1 MENQTL
7 QPNATKIEQFAAWT
21 IRNRWAILVLSFL
34 FTIGAGYGAKNID
47 FLNNYRIF
55 FSEDNPQLQAFETMQ
70 RVYTKDDQVL
80 ITMTPAGGDAF
91 DPRFLEA
98 VEWTTAEAWKLPF
111 TTRVDSITNFQN
123 SVAEADD
130 LYVDDLIINPKE
142 MSEVE
147 LAYTKETALAEPLL
161 SERLITE
168 KAYVTGVNVTMTF
181 PEKDI
186 TEGTVAAEAARDLER
201 RIKTKFSGIDVHL
214 TGMVMLNN
222 AFTESSMMDMQ
233 NIIPLMYLGIII
245 SITLLLRSVSS
256 TVSVLGVIFLTTV
269 ASMGIMG
276 WVGIDMSPPVSTA
289 PTMIMTLAIA
299 DSIHF
304 LVTFLREMRL
314 GREKR
319 AAIIESI
326 RVNFTPIFLTSITT
340 SIGFLSMNFSDAPPF
355 RDLGNVVAIGVMMA
369 WGMSIVFLP
378 ALVSVLPFRVKVA
391 EPGEVTFYDRI
402 ANFVIGSRRP
412 VLWGSVAVIGLMA
425 YFIPRIEL
433 NDQWVNYFEESIEFR
448 TDTDYTMDHLAG
460 IYSIEYSI
468 PAGESGGISNP
479 EYLAK
484 LDEFSTWYRA
494 QPNVKQV
501 VTISD
506 TFKRLNKNM
515 HGDDESYY
523 RIPDSRE
530 LAAQYLLLY
539 EMSLPYGLDLNN
551 TINVDKS
558 ASRFIVTVDNITTR
572 ELREAIQHGA
582 DWLSA
587 NAPSYMH
594 VTAASPSVMFAYIS
608 ERNIKSMIGGTLGAI
623 LLISIILT
631 LALRS
636 LRYGSLSLIP
646 NLVPAILGF
655 GAWSILEG
663 TMGLSLS
670 IVTGM
675 TLGIVVDDTVH
686 FLSKYIRARR
696 EKGLN
701 PEEAIRYAFNA
712 VGKALVVT
720 TIILVVGFSILSLS
734 SFYLNSSMGQL
745 TAIVIFMALVADFLF
760 LPALLLTLDGK
771 KERKPARNTVLT
783 KEGEPQPA

>member
-1 MENQTL
+1 MILILSVVLTL
-7 QPNATKIEQFAAWT
+7 
-21 IRNRWAILVLSFL
+21 
-34 FTIGAGYGAKNID
+34 GAGYGAKNIE

-55 FSEDNPQLQAFETMQ
+55 FSEDNPQLQAFDELQ
-70 RVYTKDDQVL
+70 RVYTKDDAVL
-80 ITMTPAGGDAF
+80 IALTPAGGDAF
-91 DPRFLEA
+91 NPQFLEA

-130 LYVDDLIINPKE
+130 LYVDDLIINPSA
-142 MSEVE
+142 MSEVQ
-147 LAYTKETALAEPLL
+147 LDYTKDTALTEPLL
-161 SERLITE
+161 AERLITQ

-201 RIKTKFSGIDVHL
+201 RIKNKFAGVDVHL
-214 TGMVMLNN
+214 TGMVMMNN
-222 AFTESSMMDMQ
+222 AFSESSMIDMQ
-233 NIIPLMYLGIII
+233 TIIPLMYLGIIVT
-245 SITLLLRSVSS
+245 ITLLLRSFTS
-256 TVSVLGVIFLTTV
+256 TVTVLGVIFLTTI

-299 DSIHF
+299 DSIHV

-314 GREKR
+314 GRTKR
-319 AAIIESI
+319 AALIESV

-355 RDLGNVVAIGVMMA
+355 RDLGNVVAIGVMLA
-369 WGMSIVFLP
+369 WAMSMFFLP
-378 ALVSVLPFRVKVA
+378 ALISVLPFRVKLA
-391 EPGEVTFYDRI
+391 DPNKATFYDRLGD
-402 ANFVIGSRRP
+402 FVVGARKP
-412 VLWGSVAVIGLMA
+412 LLWGSVATIGALAM
-425 YFIPRIEL
+425 FIPKIEL

-448 TDTDYTMDHLAG
+448 TDTDYSMEHLAG
-460 IYSIEYSI
+460 IYTIEYSI

-479 EYLAK
+479 EYLTY
-484 LDEFSTWYRA
+484 LDQFATWYRA
-494 QPNVKQV
+494 QDSVKQV

-558 ASRFIVTVDNITTR
+558 AARFIVTVENITTR
-572 ELREAIQHGA
+572 ELRETIEHGA
-582 DWLSA
+582 NWLSA
-587 NAPSYMH
+587 NAPEYMH

-608 ERNIKSMIGGTLGAI
+608 ERNIKSMIGGTAGAI
-623 LLISIILT
+623 ILISVI
-631 LALRS
+631 LALAIRS
-636 LRYGSLSLIP
+636 FRYGALSLIP
-646 NLVPAILGF
+646 NIVPAVMGF
-655 GAWSILEG
+655 GLWSLLEG

-686 FLSKYIRARR
+686 FLTKYIRARR
-696 EKGLN
+696 EKGMDA
-701 PEEAIRYAFNA
+701 EAAVRYAFHS
-712 VGKALVVT
+712 VGRALVVT

-745 TAIVIFMALVADFLF
+745 TAIVILMALIADFLF
-760 LPALLLTLDGK
+760 LPALLITLDGK
-771 KERKPARNTVLT
+771 KARKPAADPVLT
-783 KEGEPQPA
+783 NEQEPQPA

>member
-1 MENQTL
+1 MKESKPHQYTTPVEN
-7 QPNATKIEQFAAWT
+7 FAAWT
-21 IRNRWAILVLSFL
+21 IRNRWTILILTVL

-55 FSEDNPQLQAFETMQ
+55 FSEENPQLQAFDELQ
-70 RVYTKDDQVL
+70 KVYTKDDQVL
-80 ITMTPAGGDAF
+80 ITMTPAGGNAF
-91 DPRFLEA
+91 DPKFLKA
-98 VEWTTAEAWKLPF
+98 IEWTTAEAWKLPF

-123 SVAEADD
+123 SVAQEDD
-130 LYVDDLIINPKE
+130 LFVDDLIIDANSL
-142 MSEVE
+142 SEEE
-147 LAYTKETALAEPLL
+147 LAYAKATALSEPLL
-161 SERLITE
+161 SNRLITP

-201 RIKTKFSGIDVHL
+201 RIKSNFAGIDVHL

-222 AFTESSMMDMQ
+222 AFTESSIMDMQ
-233 NIIPLMYLGIII
+233 TIIPLMYLGIII

-256 TVSVLGVIFLTTV
+256 TVSVLGVIFFTTI

-276 WVGIDMSPPVSTA
+276 WIGIDMSPPVSTA

-326 RVNFTPIFLTSITT
+326 RINFTPIFLTSITT

-369 WGMSIVFLP
+369 WAMSIIFLP
-378 ALVSVLPFRVKVA
+378 AVVSILPFKVKVA
-391 EPGEVTFYDRI
+391 EKGEVTFYDKI
-402 ANFVIGSRRP
+402 ANFVIDTRKP
-412 VLWGSVAVIGLMA
+412 VLIGSVAVIALLA
-425 YFIPRIEL
+425 VFIPRIEL
-433 NDQWVNYFEESIEFR
+433 NDQWVNYFDEKIEFR
-448 TDTDYTMDHLAG
+448 TDTDYTMEHLAG

-468 PAGESGGISNP
+468 PSGESGGISNP
-479 EYLAK
+479 SYLQT

-523 RIPDSRE
+523 KIPGERD

-558 ASRFIVTVDNITTR
+558 ASRFIVTVENITTR
-572 ELREAIQHGA
+572 ELRDVIQNGA
-582 DWLSA
+582 DWLGE
-587 NAPSYMH
+587 NTPSYMH
-594 VTAASPSVMFAYIS
+594 VHAASPSVMFAYIS
-608 ERNIKSMIGGTLGAI
+608 ERNIKSMIGGTMGAI
-623 LLISIILT
+623 LLISVILI

-636 LRYGSLSLIP
+636 FRYGALSLIP
-646 NLVPAILGF
+646 NLVPAIMGF
-655 GAWSILEG
+655 GVWSLLQG
-663 TMGLSLS
+663 TMGMSLS
-670 IVTGM
+670 IVSGM

-686 FLSKYIRARR
+686 FLSKYIRARK
-696 EKGLN
+696 EKGLDA
-701 PEEAIRYAFNA
+701 EEAIRYAFHS
-712 VGKALVVT
+712 VGRALVVT
-720 TIILVVGFSILSLS
+720 TVILVVGFSILSLS

-745 TAIVIFMALVADFLF
+745 TAIVILMALIADFLF
-760 LPALLLTLDGK
+760 LPALLLTIDGK
-771 KERKPARNTVLT
+771 KAEKPVSTPVLS
-783 KEGEPQPA
+783 KDSEPQLA

>member
-1 MENQTL
+1 MNNSTPHQYTTQVEN
-7 QPNATKIEQFAAWT
+7 FAAWT
-21 IRNRWAILVLSFL
+21 IRNRWTILILTILVTL
-34 FTIGAGYGAKNID
+34 GAGYGAKNIE

-55 FSEDNPQLQAFETMQ
+55 FSEDNPQLQAFDELQ
-70 RVYTKDDQVL
+70 KVYTKDDQVL
-80 ITMTPAGGDAF
+80 ITMTPAGGNAF
-91 DPRFLEA
+91 DPKFLEA
-98 VEWTTAEAWKLPF
+98 IEWTTAEAWKLPF

-123 SVAEADD
+123 SVAEQDD
-130 LYVDDLIINPKE
+130 LYVDDLIINPSSLSQE
-142 MSEVE
+142 E
-147 LAYTKETALAEPLL
+147 LDYAKATALSEPLL
-161 SERLITE
+161 SERLITPE
-168 KAYVTGVNVTMTF
+168 TYVTGVNVTMTF

-186 TEGTVAAEAARDLER
+186 TEGTVAAEAVRDLER
-201 RIKTKFSGIDVHL
+201 RIKFNFTGIDVHL

-222 AFTESSMMDMQ
+222 AFTESSMLDMQ
-233 NIIPLMYLGIII
+233 TIIPLMYLGIII

-256 TVSVLGVIFLTTV
+256 TVSVLGVIFFTTI

-276 WVGIDMSPPVSTA
+276 WLGIDMSPPVSTA

-355 RDLGNVVAIGVMMA
+355 RDLGNVVAIGVMIA
-369 WGMSIVFLP
+369 WLMSMIFLP
-378 ALVSVLPFRVKVA
+378 AVVAILPFRVKIA
-391 EPGEVTFYDRI
+391 EQGEVTFYDRF
-402 ANFVIGSRRP
+402 ASFVIGFRKP
-412 VLWGSVAVIGLMA
+412 ILVGSVAIIGLMA
-425 YFIPRIEL
+425 FFIPRIEL
-433 NDQWVNYFEESIEFR
+433 NDQWVNYFEEQIEFR
-448 TDTDYTMDHLAG
+448 TDTDYTMEHLAG

-479 EYLAK
+479 SYLIK
-484 LDEFSTWYRA
+484 LDEFSTWYRS

-523 RIPDSRE
+523 KIPDQRD

-558 ASRFIVTVDNITTR
+558 ASRLIVTVENITTR
-572 ELREAIQHGA
+572 ELREVIQNGA
-582 DWLSA
+582 NWLSA
-587 NAPSYMH
+587 NTPDYMH

-623 LLISIILT
+623 LLISIILM

-636 LRYGSLSLIP
+636 FRYGALSLIP

-655 GAWSILEG
+655 GAWALLEG

-686 FLSKYIRARR
+686 FLTKYLRARN
-696 EKGLN
+696 EKGLD
-701 PEEAIRYAFNA
+701 PDEAIRYAFHS

-745 TAIVIFMALVADFLF
+745 TAIVIFMALIADFLF
-760 LPALLLTLDGK
+760 LPALLLTIDG
-771 KERKPARNTVLT
+771 RKVSKPVNSTLLT
-783 KEGEPQPA
+783 NENEPQPA